1 MRRKSSLFKARLI
14 LILVIFTSYQMIFIQ
29 NVFSNGESII
39 VNDADDIFEIDQ
51 VGSNNLTSI
60 ASEVDDRIIINNA
73 DSVIDFDDISSTNL
87 DNKAEQVD
95 DRIIVNYADA
105 IIDFDSIYSTNL
117 TNTANEIDDRIII
130 DYADSCT
137 DFDLVEPSTL
147 HQLFEGPSI
156 FINTLGGNYYN
167 VPPIIDVDFVDITGL
182 DDAYYMV
189 DSYAPTGLDTTGWTP
204 IFTSHSGTSYTTDFA
219 MDSSVWNG
227 LSDGSHTVYFK
238 AWDDSGYIIDGSS
251 PSWQFYKDTSSPI
264 ITINT
269 PNGNYFASAPLMDID
284 FSDVGGLDDAYY
296 KVDSYAPTGLDTTG
310 WIPIFTS
317 HSGTSYTTDF
327 AMDSSVWNGLSD
339 GSHTVYF
346 KAWDDSGNMNDGSSP
361 SWQFYKDTGVPS
373 ITVNSPN
380 GNYYAS
386 APLMDV
392 DFLDNYG
399 LDDAYYK
406 VDSYAPTGLDTTGW
420 TPVFAD
426 HSGTSNTTDF
436 AMDSSVWN
444 GLSEGSHTVYYKAWD
459 DSGNIND
466 GSSPSWQFYK
476 DTGAPS
482 ITVNTP
488 DGNYYT
494 SAPLMD
500 VDFSDVNGLDDA
512 YYKVDSY
519 SPTGLDT
526 TGWTPI
532 FTSHSG
538 TSYTIDFAMDSSVW
552 NGLSEGSYTV
562 YFKAWDDSGHIND
575 GSSPSWQFYKDTE
588 SPSITINSPNGN
600 YYASAPLMD
609 VDFLDNYGLDDAYY
623 KVDSY
628 TPTGLDTTGWTPIFT
643 SHSGTSYT
651 TDFAMD
657 SSVWNGLSDGSHTIY
672 FKAWDDSGNINDGS
686 SPSWQFYKD
695 AGAPSITVNTPNGNY
710 YTSAPLMD
718 VDFMDN
724 YGLDDAYY
732 KVDSYTPTGLDTTG
746 WTPIFTSHSG
756 TSYTTDFAM
765 DSSIW
770 NGLSDGNYTV
780 YFKAWDDLGNINDG
794 ETPIW
799 QFYIDTNPPIITIN
813 TLNGSYFDS
822 SPLMDVDFS
831 DGGGLDYAYYKL
843 DFYTPTGFDTT
854 GWTQIFTDHS
864 GTSYSTDFTMDN
876 SIWNGLSEGSH
887 IVYFKSWDDSGHIN
901 DGSLL
906 SWQFFKVNDPLNISI
921 NILDGNYYISTPLMD
936 VDFSDALG
944 LDNAYYKVDFYTPTG
959 LNTTGW
965 TPIFTDHSGTS
976 YSTDFAMNSSV
987 WNGLSDG
994 NHTVY
999 FKAWDDEGIVK
1010 DGVSISWQ
1018 FYKDTTIPLIL
1029 LKSPGDNSVRKSG
1042 TQINLDITDSN
1053 GLNDVLYKWDN
1064 AASNSTYS
1072 PLNPPTIPTG
1082 DGVHLLYIFAYDNTG
1097 NFGNKTFFFICDD
1110 TNPTATFE
1118 GISEGMVLEE
1128 TITITVSAS
1137 DENGISHILFYI
1149 NEYQTANQSNNNDFS
1164 LNTKSYSD
1172 GDYVF
1177 KFRVC
1182 DLAGNYF
1189 EQQFS
1194 IEIKNKDTPPFIPG
1208 FHLGFMLNITL
1219 ISIVI
1224 FTLKRY
1230 KEQQRK
1236 GVNRISFN

>member
-189 DSYAPTGLDTTGWTP
+189 DSYA
-204 IFTSHSGTSYTTDFA
+204 
-219 MDSSVWNG
+219 
-227 LSDGSHTVYFK
+227 
-238 AWDDSGYIIDGSS
+238 
-251 PSWQFYKDTSSPI
+251 
-264 ITINT
+264 
-269 PNGNYFASAPLMDID
+269 
-284 FSDVGGLDDAYY
+284 
-296 KVDSYAPTGLDTTG
+296 
-310 WIPIFTS
+310 
-317 HSGTSYTTDF
+317 
-327 AMDSSVWNGLSD
+327 
-339 GSHTVYF
+339 
-346 KAWDDSGNMNDGSSP
+346 
-361 SWQFYKDTGVPS
+361 
-373 ITVNSPN
+373 
-380 GNYYAS
+380 
-386 APLMDV
+386 
-392 DFLDNYG
+392 
-399 LDDAYYK
+399 
-406 VDSYAPTGLDTTGW
+406 
-420 TPVFAD
+420 
-426 HSGTSNTTDF
+426 
-436 AMDSSVWN
+436 
-444 GLSEGSHTVYYKAWD
+444 
-459 DSGNIND
+459 
-466 GSSPSWQFYK
+466 
-476 DTGAPS
+476 
-482 ITVNTP
+482 
-488 DGNYYT
+488 
-494 SAPLMD
+494 
-500 VDFSDVNGLDDA
+500 
-512 YYKVDSY
+512 
-519 SPTGLDT
+519 
-526 TGWTPI
+526 
-532 FTSHSG
+532 
-538 TSYTIDFAMDSSVW
+538 
-552 NGLSEGSYTV
+552 
-562 YFKAWDDSGHIND
+562 
-575 GSSPSWQFYKDTE
+575 
-588 SPSITINSPNGN
+588 
-600 YYASAPLMD
+600 
-609 VDFLDNYGLDDAYY
+609 
-623 KVDSY
+623 
-628 TPTGLDTTGWTPIFT
+628 
-643 SHSGTSYT
+643 
-651 TDFAMD
+651 
-657 SSVWNGLSDGSHTIY
+657 
-672 FKAWDDSGNINDGS
+672 
-686 SPSWQFYKD
+686 
-695 AGAPSITVNTPNGNY
+695 
-710 YTSAPLMD
+710 
-718 VDFMDN
+718 
-724 YGLDDAYY
+724 
-732 KVDSYTPTGLDTTG
+732 PTGLDTTG